1 MLAQY
6 AFLATRSLLSALGT
20 ISTNS
25 FPILTILLNNLRQ
38 YYEREYSQG
47 VTQALT
53 MDTFNKLQASEKER
67 LLVCFLNVD
76 GSTVHPMKQLVTT
89 VSNILRGQGTFDG
102 IIATEI
108 AISSKNMRKNIID
121 IDN

>member
-1 MLAQY
+1 
-6 AFLATRSLLSALGT
+6 
-20 ISTNS
+20 
-25 FPILTILLNNLRQ
+25 
-38 YYEREYSQG
+38 
-47 VTQALT
+47 
-53 MDTFNKLQASEKER
+53 
-67 LLVCFLNVD
+67 
-76 GSTVHPMKQLVTT
+76 MKQLVTT